1 MAAAITVYVASGA
14 RVCAVTGGRS
24 DVLKVNARRSLKAAT
39 RGEIRVFGEDR
50 DRGEATELSYAID
63 GERISLVLKMA
74 G

>member
-50 DRGEATELSYAID
+50 DRGEAA
-63 GERISLVLKMA
+63 
-74 G
+74 